1 MHPEKSFTGAVLDAG
16 WLNAIV
22 GPLSFFSF
30 VRTPNNSSSLWV
42 FARPARPSRFSPST
56 RCSSRT
62 HLFGA
67 LPIMKRWLATAGLLA
82 LFLPASRAAA
92 QAETGRITGTV
103 TAIDGG
109 APLTGARVFVVGSR
123 LTAETNA
130 QGHYTL
136 TVAPGTYR
144 LRVSAIG
151 YTPTLMDSVPVTA
164 NQPTTANFQLKHQTV
179 ELEKVVVVGYGT
191 QAKRDVT
198 GAVGS
203 VSAEQIAQQP
213 TTNVVEAIKGK
224 VPGVDII
231 STGYKPGD
239 GIQIRIR
246 GTRSLKASNDPLYVL
261 DGVPMAGSIGDL
273 NPSDIESIEIL
284 KDASATA
291 IYGSRGANGV
301 VLVTTKKGNSS
312 GRTRVTYDTYAATQQ
327 ATKKINVFD
336 GPAFLEYKRE
346 AWRTA
351 GLYNAASC
359 GAGVPSCPS
368 ADAAASGMLYSQE
381 LAAAQAGVS
390 TDWQDLI
397 RRNGTQIS
405 HQLAIAGGNGTT
417 NYAAS
422 GNLMR
427 QTGIVLSQ
435 DYDRKTLR
443 VNVESQAVPRLRLGG
458 SAMVVRSTQNLGRGD
473 ALYSETLAD
482 SPLSMVHDTTTGNL
496 LFKPTPDP
504 QRDNPLSDVAN
515 WIDERVRTRLFG
527 TLTGAATLA
536 DGLEY
541 HVNFGPDITYGRL
554 GLFKGAETNDQQGSP
569 AMAQLKNE
577 RTVDYTL
584 DNILS
589 YRRALGADHKI
600 DLTALYS
607 VEKNSFENDSIR
619 AGNLPY
625 ESQRFFNLGSAGTV
639 SAIGSQ
645 ITQWVLQS
653 YMGRL
658 NYTFRDRYLLTLTGR
673 MDGSS
678 RLAEGHKYNFF
689 PSVALGWRVID
700 EAFGPP
706 VGPLNSLKLRASYG
720 KTGNTAVDPYQTLG
734 GLIRTAYTWGS
745 LSAYGFRPNTLA
757 NPNLAWET
765 TGQLDGGADFSLWGS
780 RISGTLDLYRANTDQ
795 LLMNRQLPTSTGFSS
810 VTQNIGST
818 RNTGIELALS
828 AVTLDGWRGL
838 RWTNDVSFSANKNE
852 IVSLSNG
859 AVDDVGNRWFIGQP
873 INSTTDNCS
882 RDCVWYDYRFLGI
895 WQTSEAAQ
903 AATYGETPG
912 QIKVEDVN
920 GDGKINELDR
930 QILGNTYPKWTG
942 SINSRLDYGRIDFS
956 VQLITRQGF
965 MIANTFRTSQSTMA
979 GRYNGIA
986 VDYWTPT
993 NPSNTDPRPYK
1004 NQEDPLYG
1012 SSRAYEDG
1020 SFTRVRNIT
1029 LGFAVPERYMA
1040 PVGAQSLRLYA
1051 TAQNPFTFTT
1061 STTLDPE
1068 GRASAGVPA
1077 YRTLLLG
1084 ANVGF

>member
-1 MHPEKSFTGAVLDAG
+1 
-16 WLNAIV
+16 
-22 GPLSFFSF
+22 
-30 VRTPNNSSSLWV
+30 
-42 FARPARPSRFSPST
+42 
-56 RCSSRT
+56 
-62 HLFGA
+62 
-67 LPIMKRWLATAGLLA
+67 MKRWLATVGLLA
-82 LFLPASRAAA
+82 LLIPATRAAA
-92 QAETGRITGTV
+92 QADATRITGAV

-109 APLTGARVFVVGSR
+109 TPVSGARVTILGTR

-130 QGHYTL
+130 QGRYTIISP
-136 TVAPGTYR
+136 AGTYR

-151 YTPTLMDSVPVTA
+151 YTPVVMDSIPVTA
-164 NQPTTANFQLKHQTV
+164 GQATTANFQLKRQTV

-261 DGVPMAGSIGDL
+261 DGVPMAGSIGDI

-301 VLVTTKKGNSS
+301 VLVTTKKGNST
-312 GRTRVTYDTYAATQQ
+312 GRTRVTYDTYAAVQQ

-351 GLYNAASC
+351 GLYNAAPC
-359 GAGVPSCPS
+359 GAGVPSCPA

-381 LAAAQAGVS
+381 LAAVQAGVN

-397 RRNGTQIS
+397 RRNGNQIS
-405 HQLAIAGGNGTT
+405 HQLAVAGGNGTT
-417 NYAAS
+417 NYSAS
-422 GNLMR
+422 GNLTR
-427 QTGIVLSQ
+427 QTGIVMSQ
-435 DYDRKTLR
+435 DYDRKSLR

-473 ALYSETLAD
+473 ALYSEALAD
-482 SPLSMVHDTTTGNL
+482 SPLSTAYDTTGRV

-515 WIDERVRTRLFG
+515 WVDERVRTRLFG
-527 TLTGAATLA
+527 TLTATATLA
-536 DGLEY
+536 DGLDFR
-541 HVNFGPDITYGRL
+541 VNFGPDITYARQ
-554 GLFKGAETNDQQGSP
+554 GLFHGAETNQQQGSP
-569 AMAQLKNE
+569 ADAQIKNE
-577 RTVDYTL
+577 RTFDYTL
-584 DNILS
+584 DNILT

-600 DLTALYS
+600 DMTALYS
-607 VEKNSFENDSIR
+607 VEKNTFELDSIKV
-619 AGNLPY
+619 ANLPY
-625 ESQRFFNLGSAGTV
+625 ETQRFYNLGSAGTV
-639 SAIGSQ
+639 SAVASQ
-645 ITQWVLQS
+645 LSAWVLQS

-700 EAFGPP
+700 ESFGQPL
-706 VGPLNSLKLRASYG
+706 GPLNSLKLRASYG

-734 GLIRTAYTWGS
+734 GLNRTAYAWNSSTG
-745 LSAYGFRPNTLA
+745 AYGFRPGSLA
-757 NPNLAWET
+757 NPDLAWET
-765 TGQLDGGADFSLWGS
+765 TSQVDGGADFAFLGS
-780 RISGTLDLYRANTDQ
+780 RISGSLDLYRANTDQ

-810 VTQNIGST
+810 VTQNIGAT
-818 RNTGIELALS
+818 RNTGVELALS
-828 AVTLDGWRGL
+828 AVTLDGWHGM

-873 INSTTDNCS
+873 ITSTTDNCS

-903 AATYGETPG
+903 AATYGQIPG
-912 QIKVEDVN
+912 QIHVEDAN
-920 GDGKINELDR
+920 ADGKINDADR

-942 SINSRLDYGRIDFS
+942 SFSSRLDYGRMDIS
-956 VQLITRQGF
+956 AQVITRQGF

-993 NPSNTDPRPYK
+993 NPSNTDPRPNK
-1004 NQEDPLYG
+1004 TQEDPIYG
-1012 SSRAYEDG
+1012 GARAYEDG

-1029 LGFAVPERYMA
+1029 VGFTVPERYAA
-1040 PVGAQSLRLYA
+1040 PVGLQTLRLYA
-1051 TAQNPFTFTT
+1051 TAQNPFTFTK

-1077 YRTLLLG
+1077 YRSMLIG